1 MNKNEAKRLQ
11 YYICN
16 EMKFIR
22 KKKKKLSQEEVAY
35 ALNITPSYLS
45 RIENSKFSNTP
56 LFLFLQIADFYKVPL
71 EKKIITIAKKKKEI
85 DDEYIT

>member
-1 MNKNEAKRLQ
+1 MNKFEAKRLQ

-22 KKKKKLSQEEVAY
+22 KNKKLSQEEVAY

-45 RIENSKFSNTP
+45 RIENGKFSNTP
-56 LFLFLQIADFYKVPL
+56 LFLFIQIADYYNVPL
-71 EKKIITIAKKKKEI
+71 EKIITVATKKKEI

>member
-1 MNKNEAKRLQ
+1 MNKNEAKILQ

-71 EKKIITIAKKKKEI
+71 EKNYYNSHKKKEI

>member
-22 KKKKKLSQEEVAY
+22 KKKKLSQEEVAY

-56 LFLFLQIADFYKVPL
+56 LFLFFTDS
-71 EKKIITIAKKKKEI
+71 
-85 DDEYIT
+85 

>member
-22 KKKKKLSQEEVAY
+22 KKKKLSQEEVAY

-71 EKKIITIAKKKKEI
+71 EKIITVATKKKEI
-85 DDEYIT
+85 DDEYIN